1 MVNLGPSRRDL
12 VEVVEEA
19 RLEDHRSSL
28 GSLGLNMCIRWLLGS
43 SQLQRAWRAASLK
56 HLPYGHQGTRR
67 WRHSGG
73 STYRAVIFDM
83 GGVLIPSP
91 GKMAAEWEVR
101 NHIPSGTVLKALSS
115 GGENGPW
122 MKFMRA
128 EITIEDFLQEFRKL
142 CSEIVSDKHT

>member
-1 MVNLGPSRRDL
+1 MKANCVLCIL
-12 VEVVEEA
+12 
-19 RLEDHRSSL
+19 H
-28 GSLGLNMCIRWLLGS
+28 SLGLNMCIRWLLGS

-91 GKMAAEWEVR
+91 GKMAAGELLILFDLWSLEIWGVEKR
-101 NHIPSGTVLKALSS
+101 VMRGDQEEHLGSTVTHRLL
-115 GGENGPW
+115 
-122 MKFMRA
+122 
-128 EITIEDFLQEFRKL
+128 FLL
-142 CSEIVSDKHT
+142 LN